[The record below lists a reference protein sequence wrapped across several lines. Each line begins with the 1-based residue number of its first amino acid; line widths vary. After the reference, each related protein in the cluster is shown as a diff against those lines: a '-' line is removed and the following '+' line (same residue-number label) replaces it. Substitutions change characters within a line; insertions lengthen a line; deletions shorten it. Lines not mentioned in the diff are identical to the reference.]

1 MKAHNQ
7 FLLSGVAAIAM
18 LANAAPAMAQAA
30 PADAAPDASGVDDS
44 NTNEIIV
51 TAQKREQSLQDVPIS
66 MEVVSGAKLAEFNT
80 SDIKAVMN
88 YTPNVFVQ
96 STAGNDVIYI
106 RGFGSPPAN
115 FAFDQSV
122 SLYVDGIYAGR
133 NRQAQA
139 PFFDLARVEVLRG
152 PQGALFGKNT
162 AAGAVSVVSAGPTKD
177 FEGSIT
183 GLYNFDHKGT
193 DFSGYLSGPISD
205 TLGARL
211 AYKIVNQDGYIYNR
225 ATDHDDPEIKSQ
237 LLRLTLKW
245 EPSANFDYTAKVEY
259 GNREVNG
266 GITVSSP
273 LTSGQDPQTTR
284 YLERSALGDEGND
297 NKSVMI
303 SGVGNLALGDF
314 TLTSVTGYSWFKS
327 KIINGFDQTIPNSGG
342 AFTANS
348 VYNAFPERFDQFSQE
363 IRILSPTGKT
373 FEFIV
378 GAYYDKSNYKLEQY
392 QGFNIPYLF
401 LDRAGATPADP
412 RIPIFD
418 GPYFGR
424 IDSTFNQ
431 EAESWSVFGQATFN
445 VTEAFRA
452 IGSLRYSHTKKD
464 GDFAARLVYGS
475 NGVNGQ
481 PFALRPIS
489 SADGK
494 ISEGN
499 VDPSVT
505 LQYDIAPRI
514 MIYGTWGRGSKSG
527 GFVSNTL
534 GTVDSTFTFE
544 PEQSENFEAGI
555 KSTLFDGKVVANVSA
570 YHTKFKDLQV
580 SVYQPA
586 TSSYLTGNAAA
597 ATSKGIEGSLS
608 IYPIENFDISASAAY
623 SDIKY
628 DDYPGA
634 ACLASQVG
642 CTPATN
648 NLAGY
653 PVAYASKWTGSVTAH
668 ARFDMS
674 EDLKLD
680 ITGVAAGRSK
690 YFNSDNQSPIF
701 GVQDGYVKLDL
712 RVQLADRDNSWHL
725 ALVGKNLTNQKTI
738 GSAFNL
744 PSPIT
749 PVPRAILY
757 LEPTRNISVE
767 AGIKF

>member
-18 LANAAPAMAQAA
+18 L
-30 PADAAPDASGVDDS
+30 
-44 NTNEIIV
+44 
-51 TAQKREQSLQDVPIS
+51 SLQDVPIS

-177 FEGSIT
+177 FEGAIT
-183 GLYNFDHKGT
+183 GIYNFDHKGT

-205 TLGARL
+205 TLGARF

-237 LLRLTLKW
+237 LLRLTVKW
-245 EPSANFDYTAKVEY
+245 EPSDNFDYTAKVEY
-259 GNREVNG
+259 GKRTVIG

-284 YLERSALGDEGND
+284 YLERTALGDEGNK

-327 KIINGFDQTIPNSGG
+327 KIVNGFDQTIPNSGG
-342 AFTANS
+342 AFVPNS
-348 VYNAFPERFDQFSQE
+348 VYNAFPERFDQISQE

-373 FEFIV
+373 FEFIA
-378 GAYYDKSNYKLEQY
+378 GAYYDKSDYTLEQF
-392 QGFNIPYLF
+392 QGFNIASLN
-401 LDRAGATPADP
+401 
-412 RIPIFD
+412 
-418 GPYFGR
+418 YFGR
-424 IDSTFNQ
+424 IDSLFRQ
-431 EAESWSVFGQATFN
+431 KAESWSVFGQATVN
-445 VTEAFRA
+445 ISDAFRA

-464 GDFAARLVYGS
+464 GDFASRLVYG
-475 NGVNGQ
+475 

-489 SADGK
+489 SATGS

-514 MIYGTWGRGSKSG
+514 MVYATWGRGSKSG

-597 ATSKGIEGSLS
+597 ATSKGLEGSLS
-608 IYPIENFDISASAAY
+608 IFPIPNFDISASAAY
-623 SDIKY
+623 ADIKY

-648 NLAGY
+648 NLSGY
-653 PVAYASKWTGSVTAH
+653 PVAYSSKYTGSVTAH
-668 ARFDMS
+668 ARFDLS
-674 EDLKLD
+674 SDLKFD
-680 ITGVAAGRSK
+680 ITGVASARSK

-701 GVQDGYVKLDL
+701 GVQGGYAKLDL
-712 RVQLADRDNSWHL
+712 RVQLADQDDSWHV
-725 ALVGKNLTNQKTI
+725 ALVGKNLTNEKTI

-749 PVPRAILY
+749 ATPRAILY

>member
-1 MKAHNQ
+1 MKARNQ

-30 PADAAPDASGVDDS
+30 PADTADIDDS

-177 FEGSIT
+177 FEGALT

-193 DFSGYLSGPISD
+193 DFSGYLSGPITD
-205 TLGARL
+205 TLGARF

-245 EPSANFDYTAKVEY
+245 EPSSNFDYTAKVEY
-259 GNREVNG
+259 GNREVIG

-273 LTSGQDPQTTR
+273 LTSGQDPQTSR
-284 YLERSALGDEGND
+284 YLERAALGDEGN
-297 NKSVMI
+297 NNESVMI

-327 KIINGFDQTIPNSGG
+327 KIVNGFDQTIPNSGG

-348 VYNAFPERFDQFSQE
+348 VYNAFPERFDQISQE

-378 GAYYDKSNYKLEQY
+378 GAYYDKSNYTLEQY
-392 QGFNIPYLF
+392 QGFNIPSL
-401 LDRAGATPADP
+401 T
-412 RIPIFD
+412 IPGVFV

-424 IDSTFNQ
+424 IDSIFNQ
-431 EAESWSVFGQATFN
+431 DAESWSVFGQGTFN
-445 VTEAFRA
+445 VTDAFRA
-452 IGSLRYSHTKKD
+452 IGSIRYSHTKKD
-464 GDFAARLVYGS
+464 GDFAARLAYAP

-489 SADGK
+489 SAVGS

-534 GTVDSTFTFE
+534 GTTNATFTFE
-544 PEQSENFEAGI
+544 PERSENFEAGI
-555 KSTLFDGKVVANVSA
+555 KSTLFDGKVVANVSL

-597 ATSKGIEGSLS
+597 ATSKGVEGSLS

-653 PVAYASKWTGSVTAH
+653 PVAYSSKWTGSVTAH

-701 GVQDGYVKLDL
+701 GVQEGYVKLDL
-712 RVQLADRDNSWHL
+712 RVQLADQNDRWHV

-744 PSPIT
+744 PAPIT

>member
-1 MKAHNQ
+1 MKARNQ

-18 LANAAPAMAQAA
+18 LANAVPAFAQTA
-30 PADAAPDASGVDDS
+30 PADTAEVDDS

-177 FEGSIT
+177 FEGAIT

-205 TLGARL
+205 TLGARF

-245 EPSANFDYTAKVEY
+245 EPSNNFDYTAKVEY
-259 GNREVNG
+259 GNREVIG

-327 KIINGFDQTIPNSGG
+327 KIVNGFDQSIPNSGG
-342 AFTANS
+342 AHTVNS
-348 VYNAFPERFDQFSQE
+348 VYNAFPERFDQISQE

-378 GAYYDKSNYKLEQY
+378 GAYYDKSNYTLEQY
-392 QGFNIPYLF
+392 QGFNIPSLN
-401 LDRAGATPADP
+401 
-412 RIPIFD
+412 IPGVIV

-431 EAESWSVFGQATFN
+431 KAESWSVFGQGTFN
-445 VTEAFRA
+445 VTDAFRV

-464 GDFAARLVYGS
+464 GDFASRLVYGS
-475 NGVNGQ
+475 NGVNGR

-489 SADGK
+489 SAVGK

-505 LQYDIAPRI
+505 LQYDIAPRV
-514 MIYGTWGRGSKSG
+514 MLYGTWGRGSKSG

-534 GTVDSTFTFE
+534 GTTNATFTFE
-544 PEQSENFEAGI
+544 PERSENFEAGI
-555 KSTLFDGKVVANVSA
+555 KSTLAGGKVVANVSL

-597 ATSKGIEGSLS
+597 ATSKGVEGSLS
-608 IYPIENFDISASAAY
+608 IYPVENFDISASAAY

-634 ACLASQVG
+634 ACLASQVN

-653 PVAYASKWTGSVTAH
+653 PVAYSSKWTGSVTAH
-668 ARFDMS
+668 GRFDMS
-674 EDLKLD
+674 DALKLD
-680 ITGVAAGRSK
+680 ITGVASGRSK

-712 RVQLADRDNSWHL
+712 RVQLADRDDRWHV

-744 PSPIT
+744 PAPIT

>member
-1 MKAHNQ
+1 MKARYQ
-7 FLLSGVAAIAM
+7 FLLSGVAAFAM
-18 LANAAPAMAQAA
+18 LANAAPALAQTT
-30 PADAAPDASGVDDS
+30 PADAADVDDS
-44 NTNEIIV
+44 ATNEIIV

-66 MEVVSGAKLAEFNT
+66 MEVVSGEKLAQFNT

-162 AAGAVSVVSAGPTKD
+162 AAGAVSVVSAGPTRE
-177 FEGSIT
+177 FEGALT

-284 YLERSALGDEGND
+284 YLERSALGNEGND

-348 VYNAFPERFDQFSQE
+348 VYNAFPERFDQISQE

-378 GAYYDKSNYKLEQY
+378 GAYYDKSDYTLEQY
-392 QGFNIPYLF
+392 QGFNLPSLTIPGVF
-401 LDRAGATPADP
+401 V
-412 RIPIFD
+412 

-424 IDSTFNQ
+424 IDSVFNQ
-431 EAESWSVFGQATFN
+431 EAESWSVFGQGTFN
-445 VTEAFRA
+445 VTDAFRA
-452 IGSLRYSHTKKD
+452 IGSLRYSHTKKE

-475 NGVNGQ
+475 NGLNGQ

-489 SADGK
+489 SAVGK

-505 LQYDIAPRI
+505 LQYDIAPRV

-534 GTVDSTFTFE
+534 GTTNATFTFE
-544 PEQSENFEAGI
+544 PERSENFEAGV
-555 KSTLFDGKVVANVSA
+555 KSTLFDGKVVANVSL

-653 PVAYASKWTGSVTAH
+653 PVAYSSKWTGSVTAH

-712 RVQLADRDNSWHL
+712 RVQLADRDDSWHL

-744 PSPIT
+744 PFPIT

>member
-30 PADAAPDASGVDDS
+30 PADTADIDDS
-44 NTNEIIV
+44 NSNEIIV
-51 TAQKREQSLQDVPIS
+51 TAQKREQNLQNVPIS

-193 DFSGYLSGPISD
+193 DFSGYLSGPITD

-259 GNREVNG
+259 GNREING

-284 YLERSALGDEGND
+284 YLERTALGNEGND
-297 NKSVMI
+297 NKSVML

-373 FEFIV
+373 FEFIA
-378 GAYYDKSNYKLEQY
+378 GAYFDKSNYTLEQY
-392 QGFNIPYLF
+392 QGFNIPNLF

-412 RIPIFD
+412 RIPIFN
-418 GPYFGR
+418 GRYFAR
-424 IDSTFNQ
+424 IDSIFKQ
-431 EAESWSVFGQATFN
+431 EAESWSVFGQGTFN
-445 VTEAFRA
+445 ISDAFRA
-452 IGSLRYSHTKKD
+452 IGSLRYTHTKKD
-464 GDFAARLVYGS
+464 GSFRTTLAYAS
-475 NGVNGQ
+475 NGANGQ
-481 PFALRPIS
+481 PFALRPITN
-489 SADGK
+489 ADGS

-514 MIYGTWGRGSKSG
+514 MLYATWGRGSKSG

-534 GTVDSTFTFE
+534 GTTNATFTFE

-555 KSTLFDGKVVANVSA
+555 KSTLFDGKVVANLSA

-597 ATSKGIEGSLS
+597 ATSKGLEGSLS
-608 IYPIENFDISASAAY
+608 VYPIPNFDISASAAY

-634 ACLASQVG
+634 ACLASQPST

-653 PVAYASKWTGSVTAH
+653 PVAYSSKFSGSVTAH
-668 ARFDMS
+668 ARFDLSSDM
-674 EDLKLD
+674 KFD
-680 ITGVAAGRSK
+680 ITGVVSGRSK

-701 GVQDGYVKLDL
+701 GIQGGYAKVDL
-712 RVQLADRDNSWHL
+712 RVQLADQDDSWHI

-744 PSPIT
+744 PAPIT

>member
-30 PADAAPDASGVDDS
+30 PAEAADVDDS
-44 NTNEIIV
+44 NSNEIIV
-51 TAQKREQSLQDVPIS
+51 TAQKREQNLQNVPIS

-177 FEGSIT
+177 FEGAIT

-348 VYNAFPERFDQFSQE
+348 VYNAFPERFDQVSQE

-378 GAYYDKSNYKLEQY
+378 GAYYDKSNYTLEQY
-392 QGFNIPYLF
+392 QGFNLPSLTIPGVF
-401 LDRAGATPADP
+401 A
-412 RIPIFD
+412 

-424 IDSTFNQ
+424 IDSVFNQ
-431 EAESWSVFGQATFN
+431 EAESWSVFGQGTFN
-445 VTEAFRA
+445 VTDAFRA
-452 IGSLRYSHTKKD
+452 IGSLRYSHTKKE
-464 GDFAARLVYGS
+464 GDFAARLVYGT
-475 NGVNGQ
+475 NGLNGQ

-489 SADGK
+489 SAVGK

-505 LQYDIAPRI
+505 LQYDIAPRV

-534 GTVDSTFTFE
+534 GTTNATFTFE
-544 PEQSENFEAGI
+544 PERSENFEAGV
-555 KSTLFDGKVVANVSA
+555 KSTLFDGKVVANVSL

-653 PVAYASKWTGSVTAH
+653 PVAYSSKWTGSVTAH

-744 PSPIT
+744 PFPIT

>member
-1 MKAHNQ
+1 MKARNQ
-7 FLLSGVAAIAM
+7 FLLSSVAAIAM
-18 LANAAPAMAQAA
+18 LANAAPSLAQTA
-30 PADAAPDASGVDDS
+30 PADTVDADDS
-44 NTNEIIV
+44 ATNEIIV

-66 MEVVSGAKLAEFNT
+66 MEVVSGEKLAQFNT

-139 PFFDLARVEVLRG
+139 PFFDLERVEVLRG

-162 AAGAVSVVSAGPTKD
+162 AAGAVSVVSAGPTRE
-177 FEGSIT
+177 FEGALT
-183 GLYNFDHKGT
+183 GIYNFDHKGT
-193 DFSGYLSGPISD
+193 DFSGYLSGPVTD

-237 LLRLTLKW
+237 LLRLTLRW
-245 EPSANFDYTAKVEY
+245 EPSSSFDYTAKAEY
-259 GNREVNG
+259 GNREVIG

-273 LTSGQDPQTTR
+273 LTSDQDPQTTR

-297 NKSVMI
+297 NKSVML
-303 SGVGNLALGDF
+303 SGVGNIALGDY

-327 KIINGFDQTIPNSGG
+327 KIVNGFDQSIPNSGG

-363 IRILSPTGKT
+363 FRILSPTGRT
-373 FEFIV
+373 FEFIA
-378 GAYYDKSNYKLEQY
+378 GAYYDTSNYTLEQY
-392 QGFNIPYLF
+392 QGFNIPNLNIPGLF
-401 LDRAGATPADP
+401 V
-412 RIPIFD
+412 

-424 IDSTFNQ
+424 IDSVFNQ
-431 EAESWSVFGQATFN
+431 KAESWSVFGQGTLNATDALR
-445 VTEAFRA
+445 V
-452 IGSLRYSHTKKD
+452 IGSLRYTHTKKE
-464 GDFAARLVYGS
+464 GDFAARLVYG
-475 NGVNGQ
+475 

-489 SADGK
+489 SASGK

-505 LQYDIAPRI
+505 VQFDVAPRV
-514 MIYGTWGRGSKSG
+514 MLYATWGRGSKSG

-544 PEQSENFEAGI
+544 PERSENFEAGI
-555 KSTLFDGKVVANVSA
+555 KSTLADGKIVANVSA
-570 YHTKFKDLQV
+570 YHTQFKDLQV
-580 SVYQPA
+580 SVYRPE
-586 TSSYLTGNAAA
+586 TSSYLTGNAAS

-608 IYPIENFDISASAAY
+608 FFPIPNFDISASAAY

-634 ACLASQVG
+634 ACLAVQVTDG
-642 CTPATN
+642 SCNPADPASIAAN
-648 NLAGY
+648 NLAGF
-653 PVAYASKWTGSVTAH
+653 PVAYSSKWTGSVTAH

-674 EDLKLD
+674 DDVKLD
-680 ITGVAAGRSK
+680 ITGVASGRSK
-690 YFNSDNQSPIF
+690 YFNSDNQSPVF
-701 GVQDGYVKLDL
+701 GVQNGYVKLDL
-712 RVQLADRDNSWHL
+712 RVQLADQDDRWHV

-744 PSPIT
+744 PAPIT

>member
-1 MKAHNQ
+1 MKARNQ

-30 PADAAPDASGVDDS
+30 PADTADIDDS

-177 FEGSIT
+177 FEGAIT

-193 DFSGYLSGPISD
+193 DFSGYLSGPITD
-205 TLGARL
+205 TLGARF

-259 GNREVNG
+259 GNREVIG

-327 KIINGFDQTIPNSGG
+327 KIVNGFDQTIPNSGG

-348 VYNAFPERFDQFSQE
+348 VYNAFPERFDQVSQE

-378 GAYYDKSNYKLEQY
+378 GAYYDKSNYTLEQY
-392 QGFNIPYLF
+392 QGFNIPSLN
-401 LDRAGATPADP
+401 
-412 RIPIFD
+412 IPGVIV

-424 IDSTFNQ
+424 IDSVFNQ
-431 EAESWSVFGQATFN
+431 EAESWSVFGQGTFN
-445 VTEAFRA
+445 VTDAFRA
-452 IGSLRYSHTKKD
+452 IGSIRYSHTKKD

-489 SADGK
+489 SAVGK

-534 GTVDSTFTFE
+534 GTTNATFTFE
-544 PEQSENFEAGI
+544 PERSENFEAGI
-555 KSTLFDGKVVANVSA
+555 KSTLADGKIVANVSL

-597 ATSKGIEGSLS
+597 ATSKGVEGSLS

-674 EDLKLD
+674 DDLKFD

-701 GVQDGYVKLDL
+701 GVQGGYVKLDL
-712 RVQLADRDNSWHL
+712 RVQLADRDDRWHV
-725 ALVGKNLTNQKTI
+725 ALVGKNLTNEKTI

-744 PSPIT
+744 PAPIT

>member
-30 PADAAPDASGVDDS
+30 PADTADIDDS

-51 TAQKREQSLQDVPIS
+51 TAQKREQNLQNVPIS

-177 FEGSIT
+177 FEGALT

-193 DFSGYLSGPISD
+193 DFSGYLSGPITD
-205 TLGARL
+205 TLGARF

-237 LLRLTLKW
+237 LLRLTVKW
-245 EPSANFDYTAKVEY
+245 EPSSNFDYTAKVEY
-259 GNREVNG
+259 GNRELIG

-273 LTSGQDPQTTR
+273 LTSGQDPQTSR
-284 YLERSALGDEGND
+284 YLERTALGDEGNK

-327 KIINGFDQTIPNSGG
+327 KIVNGFDQTIPNSGG
-342 AFTANS
+342 AHTVNS
-348 VYNAFPERFDQFSQE
+348 VYNAFPERFDQISQE

-373 FEFIV
+373 FEFIA
-378 GAYYDKSNYKLEQY
+378 GAYYDKSNYTLEQY
-392 QGFNIPYLF
+392 QGFNIPSL
-401 LDRAGATPADP
+401 T
-412 RIPIFD
+412 IPGVFV

-431 EAESWSVFGQATFN
+431 KAESWSVFAQGTFN
-445 VTEAFRA
+445 VTDAFRA
-452 IGSLRYSHTKKD
+452 IGSIRYSHTKKD
-464 GDFAARLVYGS
+464 GDFAARLAYAP
-475 NGVNGQ
+475 NGVNGR

-489 SADGK
+489 SAVGS

-514 MIYGTWGRGSKSG
+514 MLYATWGRGSKSG

-534 GTVDSTFTFE
+534 GTTSATFTFE
-544 PEQSENFEAGI
+544 PEQSENFEGGI
-555 KSTLFDGKVVANVSA
+555 KSTLFDGKVVANLSA

-597 ATSKGIEGSLS
+597 ATSKGLEGSLS
-608 IYPIENFDISASAAY
+608 IYPIPNFDISASAAY

-634 ACLASQVG
+634 ACLASQPVT

-653 PVAYASKWTGSVTAH
+653 PVAYSSKYTGSVTAH
-668 ARFDMS
+668 ARFDLS
-674 EDLKLD
+674 SDLKFD
-680 ITGVAAGRSK
+680 ITGVASARSK

-701 GVQDGYVKLDL
+701 GVQGGYAKLDL
-712 RVQLADRDNSWHL
+712 RVQLADQDDSWHV
-725 ALVGKNLTNQKTI
+725 ALVGKNLTNEKTI

-744 PSPIT
+744 PAPIT

>member
-18 LANAAPAMAQAA
+18 LANAAPAFAQAA
-30 PADAAPDASGVDDS
+30 PAEAAEVDDS
-44 NTNEIIV
+44 SSNEIIV

-139 PFFDLARVEVLRG
+139 PFFDLERVEVLRG

-177 FEGSIT
+177 FEGAIT

-193 DFSGYLSGPISD
+193 DFSGYLSGPVTD
-205 TLGARL
+205 TLGARF

-245 EPSANFDYTAKVEY
+245 EPSDNFDYTAKVEY
-259 GNREVNG
+259 GKRTVIG

-273 LTSGQDPQTTR
+273 LTSDQDPQTNR
-284 YLERSALGDEGND
+284 YLERSALGDEGNK

-327 KIINGFDQTIPNSGG
+327 KIVNGFDQTIPNSGG

-363 IRILSPTGKT
+363 IRILSPVGET
-373 FEFIV
+373 FEFIG
-378 GAYYDKSNYKLEQY
+378 GAYYDKSNYTLEQY
-392 QGFNIPYLF
+392 QGFNIPDLF
-401 LDRAGATPADP
+401 LTIPGATPTDP
-412 RIPIFD
+412 RIPIYD
-418 GPYFGR
+418 GPYLAR
-424 IDSTFNQ
+424 IDSIFRQ
-431 EAESWSVFGQATFN
+431 KAESWSVFGQGTFN
-445 VTEAFRA
+445 ISDAFRA
-452 IGSLRYSHTKKD
+452 IGSLRYTHTKKD
-464 GDFAARLVYGS
+464 GSFRTTLASASDGL
-475 NGVNGQ
+475 NGQ
-481 PFALRPIS
+481 PFALRPITN
-489 SADGK
+489 ADGS

-505 LQYDIAPRI
+505 LQYDVAPRV
-514 MIYGTWGRGSKSG
+514 MLYATWGRGSKSG

-570 YHTKFKDLQV
+570 YHTQFKDLQV

-586 TSSYLTGNAAA
+586 TSSYLTGNAAS

-608 IYPIENFDISASAAY
+608 VFPIPNFDVSASAAY

-634 ACLASQVG
+634 ACLASQPAT

-674 EDLKLD
+674 DALKLD

-690 YFNSDNQSPIF
+690 YFNSDNQSPVF
-701 GVQDGYVKLDL
+701 GVQNGYVKLDL
-712 RVQLADRDNSWHL
+712 RVQLADQDDRWHV

-744 PSPIT
+744 PFPIT

-757 LEPTRNISVE
+757 LEPTRNISLE

>member
-1 MKAHNQ
+1 MKARNQ
-7 FLLSGVAAIAM
+7 FLLSGVAAFAM
-18 LANAAPAMAQAA
+18 LANAAPTWAQTA
-30 PADAAPDASGVDDS
+30 PAEAADNDDS
-44 NTNEIIV
+44 ATNEIIV

-162 AAGAVSVVSAGPTKD
+162 AAGAVSVVSAGPTRE
-177 FEGSIT
+177 FEGALT

-284 YLERSALGDEGND
+284 YLERSALGNEGND

-348 VYNAFPERFDQFSQE
+348 VYNAFPERFDQISQE

-378 GAYYDKSNYKLEQY
+378 GAYYDKSNYTLEQY
-392 QGFNIPYLF
+392 QGFNLPSLTIPGVF
-401 LDRAGATPADP
+401 A
-412 RIPIFD
+412 

-424 IDSTFNQ
+424 IDSVFNQ
-431 EAESWSVFGQATFN
+431 EAESWSVFGQGTFN
-445 VTEAFRA
+445 VTDAFRA
-452 IGSLRYSHTKKD
+452 IGSLRYSHTKKE

-475 NGVNGQ
+475 NGLNGQ

-489 SADGK
+489 SAVGK

-534 GTVDSTFTFE
+534 GTTNATFTFE
-544 PEQSENFEAGI
+544 PERSENFEAGV
-555 KSTLFDGKVVANVSA
+555 KSTLFDGKVVANVSL

-653 PVAYASKWTGSVTAH
+653 PVAYSSKWTGSVTAH

-712 RVQLADRDNSWHL
+712 RVQLADRDDSWHL

-744 PSPIT
+744 PFPIT

>member
-30 PADAAPDASGVDDS
+30 PADAAEIDDS
-44 NTNEIIV
+44 NANEIIV
-51 TAQKREQSLQDVPIS
+51 TAQKREQNLQNVPIS

-162 AAGAVSVVSAGPTKD
+162 AAGAVSVVSAGPTKE
-177 FEGSIT
+177 FEGAIT

-193 DFSGYLSGPISD
+193 DFSGYLSGPITD
-205 TLGARL
+205 TLGARF

-259 GNREVNG
+259 GNREVIG

-273 LTSGQDPQTTR
+273 LTSGQDPQTSR

-327 KIINGFDQTIPNSGG
+327 KIVNGFDQTIPNSGG
-342 AFTANS
+342 AFTSNS
-348 VYNAFPERFDQFSQE
+348 VYNAFPERFDQISQE

-378 GAYYDKSNYKLEQY
+378 GAYYDKSNYTLEQY
-392 QGFNIPYLF
+392 QGFNIPSLN
-401 LDRAGATPADP
+401 
-412 RIPIFD
+412 IPGVIV

-424 IDSTFNQ
+424 IDSVFNQ
-431 EAESWSVFGQATFN
+431 EAESWSVFGQGTFN
-445 VTEAFRA
+445 ITEAFRA

-489 SADGK
+489 SAAGK

-499 VDPSVT
+499 VDPSIT

-514 MIYGTWGRGSKSG
+514 MVYGTWGRGSKSG

-534 GTVDSTFTFE
+534 GTTNATFTFE

-744 PSPIT
+744 PAPIT

>member
-1 MKAHNQ
+1 MKARNQ
-7 FLLSGVAAIAM
+7 FLLTGVAAIAM
-18 LANAAPAMAQAA
+18 LGCATPVVAQSAADDSATA
-30 PADAAPDASGVDDS
+30 DDS

-51 TAQKREQSLQDVPIS
+51 TAQKREQNLQNVPIS

-162 AAGAVSVVSAGPTKD
+162 AAGAVSVVSSGPTKD
-177 FEGSIT
+177 FEGAIT

-193 DFSGYLSGPISD
+193 DFSGYLSGPITD

-245 EPSANFDYTAKVEY
+245 EPSNDFDYTAKVEY
-259 GNREVNG
+259 GNREVIG

-284 YLERSALGDEGND
+284 YLERTALGDEGND

-327 KIINGFDQTIPNSGG
+327 KIVNGFDQTIPNSGG

-348 VYNAFPERFDQFSQE
+348 VYNAFPERFDQISQE

-373 FEFIV
+373 FEFV
-378 GAYYDKSNYKLEQY
+378 AGAYYDKANYTLEQY
-392 QGFNIPYLF
+392 QGFNIPNLF

-412 RIPIFD
+412 RIPIFN
-418 GPYFGR
+418 GRYFAR
-424 IDSTFNQ
+424 IDSIFRQ
-431 EAESWSVFGQATFN
+431 KAESWSVFAQGTFN
-445 VTEAFRA
+445 VSDAFRA

-464 GDFAARLVYGS
+464 GSFRTTLAYAS

-481 PFALRPIS
+481 PFALRPITN
-489 SADGK
+489 ADGS

-514 MIYGTWGRGSKSG
+514 MVYATWGRGSKSG

-534 GTVDSTFTFE
+534 GTTNATFTFE
-544 PEQSENFEAGI
+544 PEQSENFEGGI
-555 KSTLFDGKVVANVSA
+555 KSTLFDGKVVANLSV

-580 SVYQPA
+580 SVYQPL

-597 ATSKGIEGSLS
+597 ATSKGLEGSLS
-608 IYPIENFDISASAAY
+608 IYPIPNFDISASAAY

-653 PVAYASKWTGSVTAH
+653 PVAYSSKYTGSVTAH
-668 ARFDMS
+668 ARFDLS
-674 EDLKLD
+674 SDLKFD
-680 ITGVAAGRSK
+680 ITGVASARSK

-701 GVQDGYVKLDL
+701 GVQRGYAKLDL
-712 RVQLADRDNSWHL
+712 RVQLADQDDNWHV
-725 ALVGKNLTNQKTI
+725 ALVGKNLTNEKTI

-749 PVPRAILY
+749 PTPRAILY

>member
-18 LANAAPAMAQAA
+18 LANAAPAMAQTA

-327 KIINGFDQTIPNSGG
+327 KIVNGFDQTIPNSGG

-378 GAYYDKSNYKLEQY
+378 GAYYDKSNYTLEQY
-392 QGFNIPYLF
+392 QGFNLPSLTIPGVF
-401 LDRAGATPADP
+401 A
-412 RIPIFD
+412 

-424 IDSTFNQ
+424 IDSVFNQ
-431 EAESWSVFGQATFN
+431 EAESWSVFGQGTFN
-445 VTEAFRA
+445 VTDAFRA

-464 GDFAARLVYGS
+464 GDFAARLVYGT
-475 NGVNGQ
+475 NGLNGQ

-489 SADGK
+489 SAVGK

-505 LQYDIAPRI
+505 LP
-514 MIYGTWGRGSKSG
+514 
-527 GFVSNTL
+527 VH
-534 GTVDSTFTFE
+534 
-544 PEQSENFEAGI
+544 
-555 KSTLFDGKVVANVSA
+555 FDA
-570 YHTKFKDLQV
+570 
-580 SVYQPA
+580 
-586 TSSYLTGNAAA
+586 
-597 ATSKGIEGSLS
+597 
-608 IYPIENFDISASAAY
+608 
-623 SDIKY
+623 
-628 DDYPGA
+628 
-634 ACLASQVG
+634 
-642 CTPATN
+642 
-648 NLAGY
+648 
-653 PVAYASKWTGSVTAH
+653 
-668 ARFDMS
+668 
-674 EDLKLD
+674 
-680 ITGVAAGRSK
+680 
-690 YFNSDNQSPIF
+690 
-701 GVQDGYVKLDL
+701 
-712 RVQLADRDNSWHL
+712 
-725 ALVGKNLTNQKTI
+725 
-738 GSAFNL
+738 
-744 PSPIT
+744 
-749 PVPRAILY
+749 
-757 LEPTRNISVE
+757 
-767 AGIKF
+767 

>member
-30 PADAAPDASGVDDS
+30 APADAAEVDDS
-44 NTNEIIV
+44 NSNEIIV
-51 TAQKREQSLQDVPIS
+51 TAQKREQNLQNVPIS

-177 FEGSIT
+177 FEGAIT

-348 VYNAFPERFDQFSQE
+348 VYNAFPERFDQVSQE

-378 GAYYDKSNYKLEQY
+378 GAYYDKSNYTLEQY
-392 QGFNIPYLF
+392 QGFNLPSLTIPGVF
-401 LDRAGATPADP
+401 A
-412 RIPIFD
+412 

-424 IDSTFNQ
+424 IDSVFNQ
-431 EAESWSVFGQATFN
+431 EAESWSVFGQGTFN
-445 VTEAFRA
+445 VTDAFRA
-452 IGSLRYSHTKKD
+452 IGSLRYSHTKKE
-464 GDFAARLVYGS
+464 GDFAARLVYGT
-475 NGVNGQ
+475 NGLNGQ

-489 SADGK
+489 SAVGK

-505 LQYDIAPRI
+505 LQYDIAPRV

-534 GTVDSTFTFE
+534 GTTNATFTFE
-544 PEQSENFEAGI
+544 PERSENFEAGV
-555 KSTLFDGKVVANVSA
+555 KSTLFDGKVVANVSL

-653 PVAYASKWTGSVTAH
+653 PVAYSSKWTGSVTAH

-712 RVQLADRDNSWHL
+712 RVQLADKDNSWHL

-744 PSPIT
+744 PFPIT

>member
-18 LANAAPAMAQAA
+18 LGSACPAMAQAA
-30 PADAAPDASGVDDS
+30 PADTSTIDDS
-44 NTNEIIV
+44 NTNTNEIIV

-177 FEGSIT
+177 FEGAIT
-183 GLYNFDHKGT
+183 GIYNFDHKGI
-193 DFSGYLSGPISD
+193 DIAGHLSGPITD
-205 TLGARL
+205 TLGARF
-211 AYKIVNQDGYIYNR
+211 AYKFVNQDGYIYNT

-245 EPSANFDYTAKVEY
+245 EPSSNFDYTAKVEY
-259 GNREVNG
+259 GNREVIG

-273 LTSGQDPQTTR
+273 LTSDQDPQTTR
-284 YLERSALGDEGND
+284 YLERSALGDEGN
-297 NKSVMI
+297 NNRSVMI
-303 SGVGNLALGDF
+303 SGTGNLALGDF

-327 KIINGFDQTIPNSGG
+327 KIVNGFDQSIPNSGG
-342 AFTANS
+342 AHTVNS
-348 VYNAFPERFDQFSQE
+348 VYNAFPERFDQISQE

-373 FEFIV
+373 FEFIA
-378 GAYYDKSNYKLEQY
+378 GAYYDKSNYTLEQY
-392 QGFNIPYLF
+392 QGFNIPNLTF
-401 LDRAGATPADP
+401 PGV
-412 RIPIFD
+412 FV

-424 IDSTFNQ
+424 IDSVFNQ
-431 EAESWSVFGQATFN
+431 KAESWSVFGQGTFN
-445 VTEAFRA
+445 ISDAFRA
-452 IGSLRYSHTKKD
+452 IGSIRYSHTKKD
-464 GDFAARLVYGS
+464 GDFAARLVYAP

-481 PFALRPIS
+481 PYALRPIS
-489 SADGK
+489 SAVGS

-514 MIYGTWGRGSKSG
+514 MVYATWGRGSKSG

-534 GTVDSTFTFE
+534 GTTSATFTFE
-544 PEQSENFEAGI
+544 PEQSENFEGGI
-555 KSTLFDGKVVANVSA
+555 KSTLFDGKVVANLSA

-580 SVYQPA
+580 SVYQPL

-597 ATSKGIEGSLS
+597 ATSKGLEGSLS
-608 IYPIENFDISASAAY
+608 IFPTPNFDISASAAY
-623 SDIKY
+623 ADIKY

-634 ACLASQVG
+634 ACLASQPIT

-653 PVAYASKWTGSVTAH
+653 RVAYSSKYTGSVTAH
-668 ARFDMS
+668 ARFDLS
-674 EDLKLD
+674 SDLKFD
-680 ITGVAAGRSK
+680 ITGVASARSK

-701 GVQDGYVKLDL
+701 GVQNGYAKLDL
-712 RVQLADRDNSWHL
+712 RVQLAAQDDSWHV
-725 ALVGKNLTNQKTI
+725 ALVGKNLTNEKTT

-757 LEPTRNISVE
+757 LEPTRNISLE

>member
-30 PADAAPDASGVDDS
+30 PADTADIDDS
-44 NTNEIIV
+44 NANEIIV
-51 TAQKREQSLQDVPIS
+51 TAQKREQNLQNVPIS

-177 FEGSIT
+177 FEGAIT

-193 DFSGYLSGPISD
+193 DFSGYLSGPITD
-205 TLGARL
+205 TLGARF

-259 GNREVNG
+259 GNREVIG

-273 LTSGQDPQTTR
+273 LTSGQDPQTSR
-284 YLERSALGDEGND
+284 YLERAALGDEGND

-327 KIINGFDQTIPNSGG
+327 KIVNGFDQTIPNSGG

-348 VYNAFPERFDQFSQE
+348 VYNAFPERFDQVSQE

-378 GAYYDKSNYKLEQY
+378 GAYYDKSNYTLEQY
-392 QGFNIPYLF
+392 QGFNIPSLN
-401 LDRAGATPADP
+401 
-412 RIPIFD
+412 IPGVIV

-424 IDSTFNQ
+424 IDSVFNQ
-431 EAESWSVFGQATFN
+431 EAESWSVFGQGTFN
-445 VTEAFRA
+445 ITDAFRA
-452 IGSLRYSHTKKD
+452 IGSIRYSHTKKD

-489 SADGK
+489 SAVGK

-534 GTVDSTFTFE
+534 GTTNATFTFE
-544 PEQSENFEAGI
+544 PERSENFEAGI
-555 KSTLFDGKVVANVSA
+555 KSTLADGKVVANVSL

-597 ATSKGIEGSLS
+597 ATSKGVEGSLS

-653 PVAYASKWTGSVTAH
+653 PVAYSSKWTGSVTAH

-701 GVQDGYVKLDL
+701 GVQEGYVKLDL
-712 RVQLADRDNSWHL
+712 RVQLADQNDRWHV

-744 PSPIT
+744 PAPIT

>member
-18 LANAAPAMAQAA
+18 LATTAPAMAQTA
-30 PADAAPDASGVDDS
+30 PAVTAAEAADIDDS

-162 AAGAVSVVSAGPTKD
+162 AAGAVSVVSAGPTRE
-177 FEGSIT
+177 FEGAIT

-193 DFSGYLSGPISD
+193 DFSGYLSGPITD
-205 TLGARL
+205 TLGARF

-245 EPSANFDYTAKVEY
+245 EPSDNFDYTAKVEY
-259 GNREVNG
+259 GKRTVIG

-284 YLERSALGDEGND
+284 YLERSALGDEGNK
-297 NKSVMI
+297 NKSVMV

-327 KIINGFDQTIPNSGG
+327 KIVNGFDQTIPNSGG
-342 AFTANS
+342 AFVPNS

-373 FEFIV
+373 LEFIA
-378 GAYYDKSNYKLEQY
+378 GAYYDKSDYTLEQY
-392 QGFNIPYLF
+392 QGFNIAALN
-401 LDRAGATPADP
+401 
-412 RIPIFD
+412 
-418 GPYFGR
+418 YFGR
-424 IDSTFNQ
+424 IDSLFRQ
-431 EAESWSVFGQATFN
+431 KAESWSAFGQATVN
-445 VTEAFRA
+445 ISDAFRA

-464 GDFAARLVYGS
+464 GDFASRLVYG
-475 NGVNGQ
+475 

-489 SADGK
+489 SATGS

-514 MIYGTWGRGSKSG
+514 MVYATWGRGSKSG

-544 PEQSENFEAGI
+544 PERSENFEAGI
-555 KSTLFDGKVVANVSA
+555 KSTLFDGKLVANVSA

-580 SVYQPA
+580 SVYRPE
-586 TSSYLTGNAAA
+586 TSSYLTGNAAS
-597 ATSKGIEGSLS
+597 ATSKGIEGSIS
-608 IYPIENFDISASAAY
+608 IFPIPNFDISASGAY

-628 DDYPGA
+628 NDYPGA
-634 ACLASQVG
+634 ACLAVQVTDG
-642 CTPATN
+642 TCNPADPASIANN
-648 NLAGY
+648 NLAGF
-653 PVAYASKWTGSVTAH
+653 PVAYSSKWTGSVTAH

-674 EDLKLD
+674 DDLKLD
-680 ITGVAAGRSK
+680 VTGVASGRSK
-690 YFNSDNQSPIF
+690 YFNSDNQSPVF

-712 RVQLADRDNSWHL
+712 RVQLADQDNRWHV

-749 PVPRAILY
+749 ATPRAILY

>member
-1 MKAHNQ
+1 MKARNQ
-7 FLLSGVAAIAM
+7 FLLSGVAGIAM
-18 LANAAPAMAQAA
+18 LAGAAPAFAQAA
-30 PADAAPDASGVDDS
+30 PADAAEIDDS

-139 PFFDLARVEVLRG
+139 PFFDLERVEVLRG

-177 FEGSIT
+177 FEGAIT

-205 TLGARL
+205 TLGARF

-225 ATDHDDPEIKSQ
+225 AKDHDDPEIRSQ

-259 GNREVNG
+259 GNREVIG

-273 LTSGQDPQTTR
+273 LTSDQDPQTNR

-327 KIINGFDQTIPNSGG
+327 KIVNGFDQTIPNSGG

-363 IRILSPTGKT
+363 IRILSPTGRT
-373 FEFIV
+373 FEFV
-378 GAYYDKSNYKLEQY
+378 AGAYYDKSNYQLEQF
-392 QGFNIPYLF
+392 QGFNIPNLN
-401 LDRAGATPADP
+401 
-412 RIPIFD
+412 IPGVFT

-424 IDSTFNQ
+424 IDSIFNQ
-431 EAESWSVFGQATFN
+431 DAESWSVFGQGTFN
-445 VTEAFRA
+445 ATDALRV

-464 GDFAARLVYGS
+464 GDFASRLVYG
-475 NGVNGQ
+475 
-481 PFALRPIS
+481 PFAIRPIS
-489 SADGK
+489 SAEGS

-505 LQYDIAPRI
+505 VQYDVAPRV
-514 MIYGTWGRGSKSG
+514 MFYATWGRGSKSG

-544 PEQSENFEAGI
+544 PEQSENFEAGV

-597 ATSKGIEGSLS
+597 ATSKGVEGSLS
-608 IYPIENFDISASAAY
+608 IFPIDNFDISASAAY

-634 ACLASQVG
+634 ACLASQPAT

-674 EDLKLD
+674 DDMKLD

-701 GVQDGYVKLDL
+701 GVQNGYVKLDL
-712 RVQLADRDNSWHL
+712 RVQLADQDDSWHL

-744 PSPIT
+744 PAPIT

-757 LEPTRNISVE
+757 LEPTRNISIE

>member
-30 PADAAPDASGVDDS
+30 PADTAGVDDS
-44 NTNEIIV
+44 NSNEIIV
-51 TAQKREQSLQDVPIS
+51 TAQKREQNLQNVPIS

-162 AAGAVSVVSAGPTKD
+162 AAGAVSVVSAGPTKE
-177 FEGSIT
+177 FEGAIT

-193 DFSGYLSGPISD
+193 DFSGYLSGPITD
-205 TLGARL
+205 TLGARF

-237 LLRLTLKW
+237 LLRLTVKW

-259 GNREVNG
+259 GNREVIG

-327 KIINGFDQTIPNSGG
+327 KIVNGFDQSIPNGGG

-348 VYNAFPERFDQFSQE
+348 VYNAFPERFDQISQE

-378 GAYYDKSNYKLEQY
+378 GAYYDKANYTLEQY
-392 QGFNIPYLF
+392 QGFNIPSLN
-401 LDRAGATPADP
+401 
-412 RIPIFD
+412 IPGVIV

-424 IDSTFNQ
+424 IDSIFNQ
-431 EAESWSVFGQATFN
+431 KAESWSVFGQGTFN
-445 VTEAFRA
+445 VSDAFRV

-475 NGVNGQ
+475 NGVNGL

-489 SADGK
+489 SAAGK

-514 MIYGTWGRGSKSG
+514 MAYATWGRGSKSG

-534 GTVDSTFTFE
+534 GTTNATFTFE

-597 ATSKGIEGSLS
+597 ATSKGLEGSLS
-608 IYPIENFDISASAAY
+608 IFPIPNFDISASAAY

-653 PVAYASKWTGSVTAH
+653 PVAYSSKYTGSVTAH
-668 ARFDMS
+668 ARFDLS
-674 EDLKLD
+674 SDLKFD
-680 ITGVAAGRSK
+680 ITGVASARSK

-701 GVQDGYVKLDL
+701 GVQGGYAKLDL
-712 RVQLADRDNSWHL
+712 RVQLADQDDSWHV
-725 ALVGKNLTNQKTI
+725 ALVGKNLTNEKTI